1 MCFNLTNQVRSIAE
15 VTTAVA
21 KGDLTKRVEVEVEG
35 ELLTLKACHRCSS
48 K

>member
-1 MCFNLTNQVRSIAE
+1 MCYNLTTQVRSIAE

-35 ELLTLKACHRCSS
+35 ELATLKVIL
-48 K
+48 